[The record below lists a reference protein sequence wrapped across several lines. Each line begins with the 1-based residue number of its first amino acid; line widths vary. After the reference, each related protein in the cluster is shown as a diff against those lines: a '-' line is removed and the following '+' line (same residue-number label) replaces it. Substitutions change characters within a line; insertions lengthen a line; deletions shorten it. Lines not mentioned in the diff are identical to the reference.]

1 MTTAKKA
8 DRRAEE
14 TGSGKGGVSNEAGPA
29 AGTGRLAENEP
40 RHDNQRDIG
49 GTGSPKSDGGRP
61 GHKANA

>member
-14 TGSGKGGVSNEAGPA
+14 TGSGKGGTSNA
-29 AGTGRLAENEP
+29 
-40 RHDNQRDIG
+40 G
-49 GTGSPKSDGGRP
+49 GTARGPGSSSAGAAKDGEQRSIAGKGSPKTAKNRP